1 MGIGC
6 ISQRLGIGLSL
17 TLMLA
22 GCMGM
27 APAPRVISGTP
38 PAGLGAPQGLA
49 QPGSDARIAEQACID
64 AAEERGL
71 QVQGVAGSRAVTGS
85 DGSAARDVMLRVS
98 RNGTQ
103 IELRC
108 NYQASTQMARIMLI

>member
-1 MGIGC
+1 MGIAR
-6 ISQRLGIGLSL
+6 ISQHLGIALSAAVL
-17 TLMLA
+17 LA

-27 APAPRVISGTP
+27 APAPRVISGPP
-38 PAGLGAPQGLA
+38 PAEHGAPQGLA

-64 AAEERGL
+64 AAQERGL
-71 QVQGVAGSRAVTGS
+71 QVQGIAGSRAVTGS
-85 DGSAARDVMLRVS
+85 DGGAARDVMLRVS
-98 RNGTQ
+98 RDGTQ